1 MIIIMKIIL
10 TIILKISLIYK
21 MGEWL
26 IICVCNSISDKAINT
41 AVISGA
47 NTPSLVYKSCG
58 AKPQCGSCSEYIK
71 QEINQVQTT
80 EK

>member
-1 MIIIMKIIL
+1 M
-10 TIILKISLIYK
+10 
-21 MGEWL
+21 
-26 IICVCNSISDKAINT
+26 IICVCNSISDKTINT

-58 AKPQCGSCSEYIK
+58 AKPQCGSCTEYIK